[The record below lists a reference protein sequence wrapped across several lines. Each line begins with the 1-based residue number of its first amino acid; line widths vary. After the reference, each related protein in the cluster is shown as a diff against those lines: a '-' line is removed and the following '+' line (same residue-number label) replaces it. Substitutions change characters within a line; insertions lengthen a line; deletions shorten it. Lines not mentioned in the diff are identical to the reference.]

1 MSAPKADNVENN
13 EQESLL
19 ERKIREVE
27 LIKEVSTQVN
37 KTLDI
42 TLIANTMLG
51 LMDEH
56 FGFKHSMILIL
67 DDSKEHLNVLATYGY
82 CLLYTSDAADDLL

>member
-51 LMDEH
+51 LMD
-56 FGFKHSMILIL
+56 
-67 DDSKEHLNVLATYGY
+67 
-82 CLLYTSDAADDLL
+82 

>member
-27 LIKEVSTQVN
+27 LYKELESAKEEMKLKKDKMVGEEEEQIK
-37 KTLDI
+37 
-42 TLIANTMLG
+42 
-51 LMDEH
+51 
-56 FGFKHSMILIL
+56 
-67 DDSKEHLNVLATYGY
+67 
-82 CLLYTSDAADDLL
+82 